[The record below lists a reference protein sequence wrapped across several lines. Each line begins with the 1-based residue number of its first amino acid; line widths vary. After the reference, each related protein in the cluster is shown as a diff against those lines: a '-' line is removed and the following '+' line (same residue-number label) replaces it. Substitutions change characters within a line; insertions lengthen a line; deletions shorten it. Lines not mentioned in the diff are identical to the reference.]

1 MQTLKSVLADYP
13 HTRALKEHELTSTE
27 VALEFV
33 EYPTVS
39 DAFDAMVREQEFDVC
54 EIAVGAFLQARS
66 FDKPLTLLPVVL
78 AGGLH
83 HRRLCYDSQKG
94 ILRPEDLRGKRV
106 AIRAYSQ
113 TTGLWVRGILAEE
126 YGIQPADLQWVT
138 LEGSHAAEYVD
149 PPNVERAP
157 HGTKLVD
164 LVLEGSVDAAVIG
177 RAGRPGLVPVI
188 PDVED
193 AERRWME
200 RHGTTGINHMVC
212 VRDDVAEDAAVVNA
226 LYRLLAAGI
235 EGAVSDGPVSG
246 PPSGVRFGVD
256 RVRAALGLA
265 TQLAY
270 EQAMIPAIPSVD
282 SLFPEALLDTE
293 SER

>member
-1 MQTLKSVLADYP
+1 MRILKTVLADYP
-13 HTRALKEHELTSTE
+13 HTRALKEGELASE
-27 VALEFV
+27 QFALEFV
-33 EYPTVS
+33 DYPTVS
-39 DAFDAMVREQEFDVC
+39 DAFDAMVRDQAFDVC
-54 EIAVGAFLQARS
+54 EMAVGAYLQAKS

-83 HRRLCYDSQKG
+83 HRRLCYDETKG
-94 ILRPEDLRGKRV
+94 VLRPEDLKGKKV

-126 YGIQPADLQWVT
+126 YGIAPEDIQWVT
-138 LEGSHAAEYVD
+138 LEGSHAAEYID

-164 LVLEGSVDAAVIG
+164 LLLEGTVDAAIIG

-193 AERRWME
+193 AERRWMD

-212 VRDDVAEDAAVVNA
+212 VRRDVAEDEAVLRG
-226 LYRLLAAGI
+226 LYELLVAGI
-235 EGAVSDGPVSG
+235 EGAGP
-246 PPSGVRFGVD
+246 PPSGVRFGLEH
-256 RVRAALGLA
+256 VRAALELA
-265 TQLAY
+265 ATFAC
-270 EQAMIPAIPSVD
+270 EQKMIPVAPSFD
-282 SLFPEALLDTE
+282 SLFPAAIRETAAG
-293 SER
+293 R